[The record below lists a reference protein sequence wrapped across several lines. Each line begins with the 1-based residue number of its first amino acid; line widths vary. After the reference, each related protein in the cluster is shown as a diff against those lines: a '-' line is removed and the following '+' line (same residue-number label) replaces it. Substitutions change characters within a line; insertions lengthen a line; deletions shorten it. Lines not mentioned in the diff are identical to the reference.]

1 MTNCK
6 SCNKEISVGME
17 YCDECE
23 KKNQVKSNESY
34 LDSLLNSVSDSRNT
48 NRNMTFNL
56 KEKKLKNSLIVD
68 SVINNHIETDD
79 ILVQTN
85 DNIVQADDNIV
96 QADDRIVQT
105 DDNIVQTDD
114 NIVQADNKKTSDN
127 IIDELNIDSEGNQL
141 LDYTTE
147 ENNYKGNNYNNN
159 YEDTTIKDK
168 EQTNLNNI
176 NNDVFDLEE
185 SEKETT
191 ESQDDD
197 LMALLDMITG
207 LENSNSNKYDDVPII
222 EDEESL
228 PLVEDNEMLSKSTP
242 QDNLFIIEDDTIHFI
257 NDLDFDGTGN
267 QHADDIDDIDSLSN
281 YNSISETDSVDLI
294 DDVSQLHNLDS
305 FKEIDSLNDL
315 KINSESNDESDIFSI
330 DDFIDNKLNTITDT
344 SPKTSD
350 FSNVFSNSISAIDS
364 LADNEIEEINKVKK
378 KTLFQKLFGPP
389 EEKEEIKKEVK
400 VKVKKSKKKT
410 ANTDSEDA
418 SLPKM
423 DKNKKSKKK
432 NSKIKGSKNKSN
444 SSEID
449 EDSETPNDLSKAKK
463 KGSKNIKYASKEE
476 KKANKQKKKTQDIIL
491 DEIEEEV
498 KINKIGAS
506 IIFVFFGMI
515 GIIIIFG
522 ANIFTYSLNIGRAS
536 TEFNRNRYTEAYNY
550 IYGAK
555 VHSSDQELYEK
566 IITVMYVNKQ
576 LNSYYNYMSMDKK
589 PEALDSLLKGLER
602 YEIYIDKAVTL
613 GIKEDMDYV
622 HSKITEELVK
632 QFNITEE
639 EGLSLVKSED
649 QLYYSNQIYNIA
661 TGN

>member
-1 MTNCK
+1 M
-6 SCNKEISVGME
+6 
-17 YCDECE
+17 
-23 KKNQVKSNESY
+23 
-34 LDSLLNSVSDSRNT
+34 
-48 NRNMTFNL
+48 
-56 KEKKLKNSLIVD
+56 
-68 SVINNHIETDD
+68 
-79 ILVQTN
+79 
-85 DNIVQADDNIV
+85 
-96 QADDRIVQT
+96 
-105 DDNIVQTDD
+105 
-114 NIVQADNKKTSDN
+114 
-127 IIDELNIDSEGNQL
+127 DSEGNQL

-207 LENSNSNKYDDVPII
+207 LENSDSNKYDDVPIT

-228 PLVEDNEMLSKSTP
+228 SLEEDNEMLSKSTP

-281 YNSISETDSVDLI
+281 YNSISETDSIDLI
-294 DDVSQLHNLDS
+294 DDGSQLHNLDS
-305 FKEIDSLNDL
+305 FKEIDSLDDL
-315 KINSESNDESDIFSI
+315 KINSESNEESDIFSI
-330 DDFIDNKLNTITDT
+330 DDFIDDKLNTITDT

-389 EEKEEIKKEVK
+389 EEKDELKKEVK

-418 SLPKM
+418 SLSKM

-432 NSKIKGSKNKSN
+432 NSKIKGSKSKSN
-444 SSEID
+444 PSETD
-449 EDSETPNDLSKAKK
+449 EDSETPADLSKVKK
-463 KGSKNIKYASKEE
+463 KGSKNIKFASKEE
-476 KKANKQKKKTQDIIL
+476 KKANKRNKKTQDIIL

-506 IIFVFFGMI
+506 IVFVFCCMI

-550 IYGAK
+550 IYGTK

-576 LNSYYNYMSMDKK
+576 LNSYYNYMSMNKK

-622 HSKITEELVK
+622 HSKITEELVN

-661 TGN
+661 TEN